1 MNASPKVVIVTG
13 AGSGIGKACA
23 LRFAKAGVRVA
34 LTDINS
40 DALETLAG
48 RIEAGGGDTLWIKA
62 DVSDA
67 NACEDVAQ
75 QVLSAWGRVDMLVA
89 NAGVQIGGSL
99 LEADEGDW
107 DKILSVN
114 LKGVAYS
121 CKSVIPAMLEQG
133 AGSIVVNSS
142 INALVGSAGMAI
154 YDMSKAGVLAL
165 TRNLATE
172 FGSKG
177 IRVNAVCPGNTL
189 TEFHID
195 SMADKGVSI
204 EQLREM
210 TKGYGL
216 LARVAEP
223 HEIANVI
230 YFLASDEASF
240 VTGQSLAVDGG
251 FSVTGR
257 AS

>member
-13 AGSGIGKACA
+13 AGSGIGRACA